1 MFMYR
6 RTSTTHLSQRGKA
19 ITEERKRHS
28 PYEVTAVLHRGNNC
42 LA

>member
-1 MFMYR
+1 MFMYQ

-19 ITEERKRHS
+19 ITAERKRHS
-28 PYEVTAVLHRGNNC
+28 PDAVTAVLHRGNNC

>member
-6 RTSTTHLSQRGKA
+6 RTSTAHLSQRGKA

-28 PYEVTAVLHRGNNC
+28 PDAVTSFLHRGNNS
-42 LA
+42 LP